1 MRFVFC
7 ALFVKKS
14 LNAISQF
21 EAALKEYVRDI
32 GRRRQDLLKIEE
44 SLLKKKKEAEKLTAK
59 AKTIASSN
67 PSSSNAKEVE
77 LQEEVDKC
85 MVRIIVIPVSN
96 NSERSAQS
104 ILKCSTCKQNMRN
117 TVITKCMHCQC
128 ATSFLLYRHL
138 TIHPQHSAETV

>member
-1 MRFVFC
+1 MSGEPRSYSYAFP
-7 ALFVKKS
+7 
-14 LNAISQF
+14 QF
-21 EAALKEYVRDI
+21 EAALKDYVRDI

-59 AKTIASSN
+59 AKTMASSN

-85 MVRIIVIPVSN
+85 MVRILVILASN
-96 NSERSAQS
+96 NSENSAQS

-117 TVITKCMHCQC
+117 TVITKCMHC
-128 ATSFLLYRHL
+128 
-138 TIHPQHSAETV
+138 

>member
-59 AKTIASSN
+59 A
-67 PSSSNAKEVE
+67 
-77 LQEEVDKC
+77 
-85 MVRIIVIPVSN
+85 
-96 NSERSAQS
+96 
-104 ILKCSTCKQNMRN
+104 RN
-117 TVITKCMHCQC
+117 
-128 ATSFLLYRHL
+128 
-138 TIHPQHSAETV
+138 